1 MAEYNPPDGP
11 DDQNLRQDAR
21 VQILFPVNFK
31 LWSRSDL
38 PTLTKRHRGLSAE
51 AMTRLED
58 MSGDL
63 TAEIDIEDFLRP
75 LLPILGQLERKL
87 NYIIQLLTE
96 RDDPDK
102 FPDSGEVIDLSGS
115 GLRLITD
122 VQVPPDALLEM
133 ALRLPG
139 LQTGIPLVGAVQRV
153 RPSGQAQPRHE
164 VALTYVVIQEMD
176 RERIIRYVFQAQRQ
190 QLQSRTYRQEPG
202 SAAPGDRRDDR
213 SE

>member
-1 MAEYNPPDGP
+1 MNYPPDAS

-21 VQILFPVNFK
+21 VQILFPVKFK

-38 PTLTKRHRGLSAE
+38 PTLIKRHRGLSAE
-51 AMTRLED
+51 AMSRLED
-58 MSGDL
+58 LSGDL

-75 LLPILGQLERKL
+75 LLPILNQLERKL

-102 FPDSGEVIDLSGS
+102 FPDVGEVIDLSGS

-122 VQVPPDALLEM
+122 VQVSPDALLEM
-133 ALRLPG
+133 SLRPPG

-153 RPSGQAQPRHE
+153 QPSGQSQHRHE
-164 VALTYVVIQEMD
+164 AALTYVVIQEMD

-190 QLQSRTYRQEPG
+190 QLQSRTYRQESGP
-202 SAAPGDRRDDR
+202 APPGDRSDDR